1 MNIAVAGI
9 HTGIGKTICS
19 AVICQALGFD
29 YWKPVQAGDLDQ
41 SDSLFVQKHIHNAAC
56 KIHPERYRLLE
67 PMSPHAAAERENI
80 RIRKEDFI
88 LPSTDNNLLLETAGG
103 LMSPLAD
110 DFLNIDLLAHLKLP
124 VVLVSAHYLGSINHT
139 LMSCEILRNRHIPVL
154 GLVFSGTANPESEQ
168 VILAYSGLPLLFSIP
183 QFTTLKSDTIPAF
196 TQTHNIQIPYGQI

>member
-41 SDSLFVQKHIHNAAC
+41 SDSIFIQKHINNPAC
-56 KIHPERYRLLE
+56 KIHPERYKLLE

-88 LPSTDNNLLLETAGG
+88 LPESDHHILLETAGG
-103 LMSPLAD
+103 LMSPLAE
-110 DFLNIDLLAHLKLP
+110 DFLNIDLLSHLRLP
-124 VVLVSAHYLGSINHT
+124 VVLVSTHYLGSINHT
-139 LMSCEILRNRHIPVL
+139 LMSCELLKSRNIQVL
-154 GLVFSGTANPESEQ
+154 GLVFSGAPNPESER
-168 VILAYSGLPLLFSIP
+168 VILSYSGLPLLFSIP
-183 QFTTLKSDTIPAF
+183 QFASIDADTIPSF
-196 TQTHNIQIPYGQI
+196 TQTHKIQITHG